1 MKALKWFVIET
12 DVDGSWMD
20 FTYCYTMGDAVQK
33 ARRPG
38 G

>member
-1 MKALKWFVIET
+1 MKALRWFVIET

-20 FTYCYTMGDAVQK
+20 FTDCYTMGDAGQK

>member
-1 MKALKWFVIET
+1 MKALRWFVIET

-20 FTYCYTMGDAVQK
+20 CTDCYTMGDAVQK